1 MKDKYSDLFNHDHK
15 AFAKYSPAIAKKINR
30 LILDIMEHPETGI
43 GKPERLKGYGEL
55 QYYSR
60 RIDEKNRLI
69 YEIIPHDETIAFLS
83 CKGHYDDN

>member
-1 MKDKYSDLFNHDHK
+1 MKYKRDKRFEKEYKSFK
-15 AFAKYSPAIAKKINR
+15 QSSPTIAKKIDR
-30 LILDIMEHPETGI
+30 LILDIMVHPETGI

-69 YEIIPHDETIAFLS
+69 YEIIPHDETIMFIS
-83 CKGHYDDN
+83 CNGHYEDN